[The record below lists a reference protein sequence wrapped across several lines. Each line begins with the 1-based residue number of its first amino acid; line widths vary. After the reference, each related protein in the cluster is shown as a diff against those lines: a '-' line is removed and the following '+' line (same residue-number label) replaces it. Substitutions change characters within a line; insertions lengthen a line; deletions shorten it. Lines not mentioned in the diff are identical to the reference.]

1 MNYRKLF
8 LFLCLLPLIAGAQ
21 NITGRITCDG
31 RGIKGVAVSDGDMVT
46 TTDKDGHYAL
56 ESKKRNGYVFYSI
69 PRGYEA
75 EIANGFNPQFWQ
87 TLTSPSTAVAEQHDF
102 CLRKVRNK
110 EFRFLIGTDVHLA
123 RRVDDVDQ
131 FRRLFIPCLAKER
144 KAAGDAPIYSMM
156 LGDLAWDIYW
166 TQNDFNLQDFQNAL
180 REYKGTVMIVSH
192 DKGEAYRLCDRIAMM
207 RDGTAGQILTKEEWL
222 SQSKSVIMETSA
234 IPQNV
239 ILIPKE

>member
-1 MNYRKLF
+1 MNHNMNYRKLF

-31 RGIKGVAVSDGDMVT
+31 RGIKGVAVSDGDVVT

-102 CLRKVRNK
+102 RLRKVRNN

-123 RRVDDVDQ
+123 RRVDDVNQ
-131 FRRLFIPCLAKER
+131 FRRLFIPCLAKECE
-144 KAAGDAPIYSMM
+144 AAGGAPIYSMM

-180 REYKGTVMIVSH
+180 H
-192 DKGEAYRLCDRIAMM
+192 GE
-207 RDGTAGQILTKEEWL
+207 
-222 SQSKSVIMETSA
+222 
-234 IPQNV
+234 
-239 ILIPKE
+239 